1 MNLNLILA
9 LILAA
14 VLSTGGAGYIGY
26 AKGKTDAELVAKV
39 AMDKHLSEDREA
51 ETKAKDKAR
60 EDRDKLADAQNAV
73 SAAYEK
79 GKADN
84 VVEFKVRDGKTYV
97 VVNDYNKLR
106 TLFGDLLAEI
116 QRIKSEGDF
125 SGAKAI
131 VENYAVKVDQKL
143 HKEVLERY
151 KKLNM
156 KPYKGFVNPVFEVV
170 KDASGKITDV
180 KITYTEGY
188 AEQMLRYAKEFSTL
202 PTYN

>member
-79 GKADN
+79 GKRDAEQTSKRVVADLRAGN
-84 VVEFKVRDGKTYV
+84 LVLRDRWTSCQASSGLSRPATDTSESDAGTADRDESAGRIVQAAAQCDAQVRG
-97 VVNDYNKLR
+97 LQE
-106 TLFGDLLAEI
+106 LL
-116 QRIKSEGDF
+116 
-125 SGAKAI
+125 
-131 VENYAVKVDQKL
+131 L
-143 HKEVLERY
+143 LER
-151 KKLNM
+151 KQNVQQ
-156 KPYKGFVNPVFEVV
+156 PQPEVGAHV
-170 KDASGKITDV
+170 GP
-180 KITYTEGY
+180 
-188 AEQMLRYAKEFSTL
+188 L
-202 PTYN
+202 PD